1 MHNYSVAFG
10 NILTYSRLN
19 KSFFNS
25 KPSCKN
31 EIWSMGVFIYFAI
44 SYFNRLVVYDLFT
57 LSLKF
62 RPWSVSIVIS
72 KEGGG
77 EHYSLRKIYYSG
89 SKSAILL
96 ES

>member
-1 MHNYSVAFG
+1 
-10 NILTYSRLN
+10 
-19 KSFFNS
+19 
-25 KPSCKN
+25 
-31 EIWSMGVFIYFAI
+31 MGVFIYFAI

-77 EHYSLRKIYYSG
+77 EHYSLT
-89 SKSAILL
+89 
-96 ES
+96 